1 MKVFQLIEF
10 LKLCD
15 PQADSQSVLRSI
27 FPSMDTRGS
36 SDEEE
41 ASEKTGFPDAAE
53 LAMILDGSC
62 LPLNC
67 STTSV
72 GWLAN
77 GNNSL
82 EFDDNEGGYD
92 YRCEIDLLG
101 DYARVS
107 FGQETVKVSSV
118 EELVDSIQEY
128 WGIGSYCKHY
138 Y

>member
-15 PQADSQSVLRSI
+15 PQADSQSALRLL

-41 ASEKTGFPDAAE
+41 ASEKTGFPDADE
-53 LAMILDGSC
+53 LATILDGSC
-62 LPLNC
+62 VPSGC

-72 GWLAN
+72 GWIAN
-77 GNNSL
+77 GSKSL
-82 EFDDNEGGYD
+82 EFDDNEGGFD
-92 YRCEIDLLG
+92 YRCEIDLFG
-101 DYARVS
+101 DHARVS
-107 FGQETVKVSSV
+107 YGQETVKVSSV